1 MAWGLP
7 EQSRGLKLGHVKT
20 LTVEEA
26 MSGLEKWL
34 ELAVAGEGIRIREG
48 DALVE
53 LRPVSEKDGAG
64 TSEQMS
70 PREALRQLQAEARLT
85 PKQAQDYLQEL
96 RAERL
101 AAEARRPA

>member
-1 MAWGLP
+1 MAD
-7 EQSRGLKLGHVKT
+7 VKT

-26 MSGLEKWL
+26 MNGLGKWL

-53 LRPVSEKDGAG
+53 LRPVSEKDGAR

-70 PREALRQLQAEARLT
+70 PREALRRLQAEARLT
-85 PKQAQDYLQEL
+85 PNQAQEYLQEL
-96 RAERL
+96 RAERM
-101 AAEARRPA
+101 AAESRRPA

>member
-1 MAWGLP
+1 M
-7 EQSRGLKLGHVKT
+7 SHVKT

-26 MSGLEKWL
+26 KTGLGKWL
-34 ELAVAGEGIRIREG
+34 ELAVAGEGIRIRKG
-48 DALVE
+48 DALVEE
-53 LRPVSEKDGAG
+53 LRPVSEKDGAR

-70 PREALRQLQAEARLT
+70 PREALRQLQAEARVT

-101 AAEARRPA
+101 AAETRRPA